1 MVSTPNAIEA
11 LKVMTDYLDEADKSK
26 QIDRTTYLGFAA
38 VCSGLMAVVYEL
50 RSLRSSLD
58 MKRAA

>member
-11 LKVMTDYLDEADKSK
+11 LKVMTDYLDEVEKSK
-26 QIDRTTYLGFAA
+26 QLDRTAYLGFAA

-50 RSLRSSLD
+50 RSLRNALE